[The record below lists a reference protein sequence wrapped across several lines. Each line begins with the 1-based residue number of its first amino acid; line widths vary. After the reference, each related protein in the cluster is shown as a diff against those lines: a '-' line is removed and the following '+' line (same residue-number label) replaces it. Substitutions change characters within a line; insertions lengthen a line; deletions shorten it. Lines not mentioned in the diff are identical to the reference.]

1 MTSVRNQRGMTL
13 IELMIVIVLLGIVVG
28 IAVPSY
34 RNYVLRTH
42 RTDATAALLRV
53 RSSQERFFLQN
64 NRFATAAQLI
74 QAPPAGLGFPVDGG
88 GFPTTENGFYRLAIG
103 PDPDPALPAGTPS
116 FVVTAVATGGQ
127 ADDAD
132 CRTFT
137 ISDRGRRDAF
147 NSGGT
152 STQTIIDTCWR

>member
-1 MTSVRNQRGMTL
+1 MSMHKQRGMTL
-13 IELMIVIVLLGIVVG
+13 IELMIVVVVLAIVVG

-42 RTDATAALLRV
+42 RTEATAALLRV
-53 RSSQERFFLQN
+53 RAAQERFFLQN
-64 NRFATAAQLI
+64 NRYATDAELVAN
-74 QAPPAGLGFPVDGG
+74 PNPGPGLGFARNS
-88 GFPTTENGFYRLAIG
+88 ENGFFQLG
-103 PDPDPALPAGTPS
+103 MVVPDPNNPPPS
-116 FVVTAVATGGQ
+116 FVVTAQAIGGQ
-127 ADDAD
+127 IDDDD

-147 NSGGT
+147 NAGGT